1 MPLPPPTISL
11 PAPLDGAFVLRP
23 VGIPGVEV
31 RRRLDADGHMIW
43 TRPDLGGIEVV
54 LERISEE
61 TYLAEHP

>member
-1 MPLPPPTISL
+1 M
-11 PAPLDGAFVLRP
+11 LRP